1 MSLPTKQNKKMSKYI
16 VKGSV
21 RGTISSHRTI
31 FGAFL
36 SMRKDQ
42 KACASLGGG
51 AYSDVEIEREDGS
64 DLTSDETDE
73 IETLQDQERYA

>member
-1 MSLPTKQNKKMSKYI
+1 MKYI
-16 VKGSV
+16 IKGSV
-21 RGTISSHRTI
+21 RGTLSSHRTI
-31 FGAFL
+31 SGAFR

-51 AYSDVEIEREDGS
+51 AYSDVEIERADGEEM
-64 DLTSDETDE
+64 SDEEMGE